1 MLLKHQL
8 DIWVSKPRKSSHLA
22 FSQPINK
29 LAISRD
35 LNFQLADWLTC
46 NQPRTILRYSYV

>member
-22 FSQPINK
+22 FSQPIKK

-35 LNFQLADWLTC
+35 LKFQLADWLTC
-46 NQPRTILRYSYV
+46 NQPRTILRYSNG